1 MTCSSPTISGML
13 RIWFLERSTTS
24 RCLRLHSCDGRAL
37 SWFPERL
44 RVLRAD
50 SCPKVDGSS
59 LNWLLF
65 RLSVSSFFRLHN
77 SSGRA
82 ASKEKCKTESDTA
95 EKHLWWSFF
104 KKKLYGSLLC
114 LLLNIHRLFTCCPI
128 FKYCIFTNIVCRR
141 WGCHQNAGEHYV
153 YNGLLLWRSHCT
165 IPQQFCGIGR
175 PSPSHTICLSKLAA
189 KLTLFTVH
197 SKDSPFQVQ
206 INFLS
211 IITPP
216 EEAYRCN
223 SKRQNAS
230 RILPFSRL

>member
-1 MTCSSPTISGML
+1 MTCSSPTVSGML

-24 RCLRLHSCDGRAL
+24 RCRRLHSCGGRAL

-82 ASKEKCKTESDTA
+82 ASKEKCKN
-95 EKHLWWSFF
+95 
-104 KKKLYGSLLC
+104 
-114 LLLNIHRLFTCCPI
+114 LNLIQLKNTFDEV
-128 FKYCIFTNIVCRR
+128 KYCIFTNIVFKR
-141 WGCHQNAGEHYV
+141 WGCHQNAGKHYV

-165 IPQQFCGIGR
+165 IPQQFRGIGR
-175 PSPSHTICLSKLAA
+175 PSPSHTICPSKLAA
-189 KLTLFTVH
+189 KLTVYSTL
-197 SKDSPFQVQ
+197 Q
-206 INFLS
+206 
-211 IITPP
+211 
-216 EEAYRCN
+216 R
-223 SKRQNAS
+223 
-230 RILPFSRL
+230 